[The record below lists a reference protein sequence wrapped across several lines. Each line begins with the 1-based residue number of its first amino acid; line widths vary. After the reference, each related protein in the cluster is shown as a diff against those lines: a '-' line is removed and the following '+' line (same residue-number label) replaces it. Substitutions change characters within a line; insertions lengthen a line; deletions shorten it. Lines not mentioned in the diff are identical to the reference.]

1 MIKKLKKV
9 DYFQLK
15 NEKYELNE
23 VLRTLTLSG
32 ARTHFLIL
40 TNMIRAKTNYM
51 SDPVY
56 SRELYLCDCGDGLLC
71 STQHYKVCRKY
82 EKFRMNIDWTDNNQ
96 VIRYYQKILKLRE
109 NEEKTSPSTQT

>member
-1 MIKKLKKV
+1 MFSKEHTGSNSPIEKLDLVSKR
-9 DYFQLK
+9 
-15 NEKYELNE
+15 N
-23 VLRTLTLSG
+23 
-32 ARTHFLIL
+32 IL

-51 SDPVY
+51 SDLVY